1 MGRESATDNTHH
13 ADNIVLY
20 PVPATT
26 YRALQSAH
34 SHSRARVVHVRNIG
48 IASTCPGA
56 GPEKVVWRDMHR
68 GGQLTGG
75 AGEAG
80 AATGTMGDAPTGAT
94 SPAPAPEPAA
104 AAPAAPSVAE
114 GTGHVVAGVA
124 AAVAAE
130 TTPVIS
136 AAEVLVAGTPTGAET
151 APPAAVLPGRAG
163 LPGAPLSST
172 STSAASRHRH
182 TASATM
188 GSPRMWPTLL
198 QAAAH
203 AAHTRSCRAG
213 GAPSAGVGGGAA
225 AQVWHTR
232 NTVGPASG
240 IKASRGGQGGW
251 EHDGRGSREVGR
263 EARRLETAHGCAW
276 LRMAAHGC
284 AWLRMAAHGEVVLP
298 LRAVTTACTHRPAPQ
313 CHLPGQRP

>member
-1 MGRESATDNTHH
+1 M
-13 ADNIVLY
+13 
-20 PVPATT
+20 
-26 YRALQSAH
+26 
-34 SHSRARVVHVRNIG
+34 
-48 IASTCPGA
+48 ASTSPRA
-56 GPEKVVWRDMHR
+56 GPGVVVWRDMHR
-68 GGQLTGG
+68 AGPLTGG

-80 AATGTMGDAPTGAT
+80 APTGTMGDAPTGAT

-104 AAPAAPSVAE
+104 AAPAAASLAE

-130 TTPVIS
+130 TAPVTS
-136 AAEVLVAGTPTGAET
+136 AAEVLAAGTPAGAET

-188 GSPRMWPTLL
+188 GSPRMWPTPL

-203 AAHTRSCRAG
+203 AVHTRACRTG

-240 IKASRGGQGGW
+240 IKASWGGQGGW
-251 EHDGRGSREVGR
+251 ENDGRGGKEGGR
-263 EARRLETAHGCAW
+263 EARRVETAHGCAW
-276 LRMAAHGC
+276 GGYAAITRSYNSLYAPSGSAVSFARTASLRNG
-284 AWLRMAAHGEVVLP
+284 
-298 LRAVTTACTHRPAPQ
+298 RAVVQALHTKA
-313 CHLPGQRP
+313 LKVS